1 MTNYSAAIHKE
12 TDFDFGV
19 SFPDFPGC
27 ITAGRTIDEARD
39 MAGEALHG
47 HAALMVEDGMTLPMP
62 STLEDTLKDHDF
74 TGAAAYFIVNREA
87 PRPEPVRFN
96 ASMDAQLLARIDQ
109 RAREIGMT
117 RSGFLAEAARK
128 ELAGRTLVQARQR
141 NRAVGGT
148 CPFRS
153 TRF

>member
-1 MTNYSAAIHKE
+1 MTNYIAVIHKE
-12 TDFDFGV
+12 QGSDFGV

-27 ITAGRTIDEARD
+27 ITAGQTVDEARE

-47 HAALMVEDGMTLPMP
+47 HAALMLEEGMTLPLP
-62 STLEDTLKDHDF
+62 GLLEDILQDRDF
-74 TGAAAYFIVNREA
+74 AGAAAYFVVNLET
-87 PRPEPVRFN
+87 PRLEPVRFN

-128 ELAGRTLVQARQR
+128 ELAGQ
-141 NRAVGGT
+141 G
-148 CPFRS
+148 
-153 TRF
+153 